1 MKNNTIVI
9 ATHNKNKLS
18 EMKFILKPLG
28 MKIKSLFDFP
38 EIGDIPEIGNS
49 LEENALIKARAV
61 FELTGLS
68 ALSDDTGLEV
78 DALNGEPGVYSARW
92 AGENCSYLD
101 NVKKLINKIKSI
113 PLDKRNAQFR
123 TVMAF
128 VNKNVEHTEEGII
141 KGLILDTA
149 KGVGGFGYDPVFY
162 IPLKR
167 KTFAEM
173 SLDEKG
179 KISHRGLALNN
190 MLIYLKTNFV

>member
-128 VNKNVEHTEEGII
+128 VNKNVEHIEEGII

>member
-28 MKIKSLFDFP
+28 MNIKSLFDFP
-38 EIGDIPEIGNS
+38 EVGDIPETGNS
-49 LEENALIKARAV
+49 LEENALIKAKTV
-61 FELTGLS
+61 YKLTGFS

-92 AGENCSYLD
+92 AGENCSYSD
-101 NVKKLINKIKSI
+101 NVNKLISKIKLISVYR
-113 PLDKRNAQFR
+113 RNAQFR

-162 IPLKR
+162 IPMKR

-190 MLIYLKTNFV
+190 MLTYLKTNFV

>member
-28 MKIKSLFDFP
+28 INIKSLFDFP
-38 EIGDIPEIGNS
+38 EIGDIPETGNS
-49 LEENALIKARAV
+49 LEENALIKAKTV
-61 FELTGLS
+61 FKLTGFS
-68 ALSDDTGLEV
+68 TLSDDTGLEV
-78 DALNGEPGVYSARW
+78 DVLNGEPGVYSARW
-92 AGENCSYLD
+92 AGENCSYSD
-101 NVKKLINKIKSI
+101 NVNKLISKIKLISA
-113 PLDKRNAQFR
+113 DRRNAQFR

-162 IPLKR
+162 IPMKR

-190 MLIYLKTNFV
+190 MLTYLKTNFV

>member
-38 EIGDIPEIGNS
+38 EIGDIPETGNS
-49 LEENALIKARAV
+49 LEDNAIIKARAV

-78 DALNGEPGVYSARW
+78 NALNGEPGVYSARW
-92 AGENCSYLD
+92 AGENCSYSD
-101 NVKKLINKIKSI
+101 NVNKLINKIKSI
-113 PLDKRNAQFR
+113 SLDRRNAQFR

-149 KGVGGFGYDPVFY
+149 KGVGGFGYDPLFY

-190 MLIYLKTNFV
+190 MLTYLKTNFV